1 MQKAFALFVLLF
13 LSSLAFATPMKVLV
27 IGGPG
32 GSYCTQKD
40 AMLAEMLARAYGW
53 ETRFATFFTV
63 MDDVPFWRL
72 GADREAVRQQQFRE
86 ILSLLREWRPDVTLA
101 RLPRKDFNAITPE
114 IQQALVERVK
124 AGMGLVAWATEHGS
138 VDYTGEP
145 LLEVL
150 AGTGF
155 GSDYTGGMLNADW
168 KWAPHRLTFGLP
180 MDQSV
185 SQMFFDIPGK
195 AAEFQATDLVLT
207 GKEGSGRI
215 RVRAAGKGRVV
226 MLGHNTTSALGP
238 AYFPQAAE
246 PFTMAIM
253 DDRPDW
259 GEIHL
264 RLIQRAVLW
273 ARGEQPAQRIAV
285 NIPPLTGACVPGAT
299 LQLPFQV
306 LNETGQPVRATA
318 VPTLNGAPLQTAPLT
333 APPGTSEQQL
343 TITIPSSAH
352 GWLPLE
358 VSLHGKAGVLGSPPA
373 TALRYLKMMLP
384 VPVTLTADRR
394 GAPRGE
400 AIVLTAAMQGSGAP
414 GAGPL
419 RLMWTINDYQR
430 RVIFAQEV
438 PLTLATAG
446 AKATLRWSMPF
457 LDPTHYRYVARAT
470 VMRGTTMLGDATLPL
485 FRAEPF
491 RLDEGLYHGVW
502 TNLETYPEALHPTI
516 LDLYEDAGYRGLHT
530 GVGQVARWN
539 QEDRNWRGYCELF
552 GGMNMAD
559 WALLSDEEALA
570 KGRQDVQT
578 MLRRMPL
585 ADSGAYPVI
594 SLGEEAPLLASGRGL
609 CDISDEK
616 SIPAEEYGKIRAGY
630 LAYLQHT
637 YGTLDKL
644 NAQWGAKYTAWD
656 GVEMPWKYFNFYY
669 PNTAM
674 PSKGVTNMSQ
684 AVDQWGYMREV
695 WQRALDAHTQALRE
709 INPTLRTME
718 STGNFYGAAHDVP
731 NAGDAGHNFQLDWAF
746 ADDISQTH
754 AQFGNYLVN
763 GVTMGAYWFDFPLT
777 FNPDLTHTR
786 ASAFRKAE
794 FARLLERAPV
804 ILHAQGLPST
814 PEVVLLR
821 PHGAYPGEFHTL
833 LGNVLPQYFIPNAPE
848 DTWRQLLHISG
859 AFPGSERTPATKL
872 LLLPMAIQLSP
883 EQGAELAAFVRNGGT
898 LITTAGLAGYDLHG
912 KPYADYPGAGMAEL
926 LGVKMTAEYFTNR
939 RQQWTLS
946 AWPGGKAL
954 ETGTLFSMGRDN
966 ITAQAPDVQVL
977 GKYDDG
983 VPALLYRKV
992 GQGQVLHLNS
1002 VYYIQ
1007 YMRDYTGMPYW
1018 PNMGKLAGALLAL
1031 AGVTPP
1037 VNVLDEKG
1045 QPLESLSWNLAGAGT
1060 MTPGAGDVR
1069 FLRMV
1074 GSLTPAPVRIVSTQ
1088 PVAFARDALTGR
1100 VAPVKHEGD
1109 HWVVSFTRGPE
1120 AAHYLA
1126 LFPYIPAKMTIAPAP
1141 AVAGSRLE
1149 VKVRILD
1156 AAGKPVSGRHAVTVR
1171 ATLGGQPVSQW
1182 KEIAGE
1188 GAIGLPLSIRDAG
1201 RVTITATDWTSGLQA
1216 QSSVTITPSPLAARL
1231 PAPLPP
1237 VKHGMPPRTLDPAE
1251 VTGTLTRLASVYAMG
1266 PQAFHAADEAK
1277 WRLGYYT
1284 FMLDESRH
1292 NLSQRLLAPATWDPA
1307 ALRAALKGGARWMLT
1322 GEDLGIDRL
1331 QGQVLTAQDHLG
1343 QFEAALAGATPSAVA
1358 GAPDQIVYRVPGG
1371 GRVLLDRRSFD
1382 YWSAEPTAVQAAD
1395 WDQTAVVTRTS
1406 ISSFSGSAQQ
1416 FTDAYRDWWQELQA
1430 KGLFGEKPDARALL
1444 PVPKGFSLRAWW
1456 QAGFR
1461 PEQRQQIL
1469 AAADGLPLP
1478 SARYQPPAQLAGYKV
1493 GAPLL
1498 IENFAKQNDRWA
1510 FERGKWQWASGKLAQ
1525 VTTLRDLEEGAGW
1538 GGLAISKE
1546 VANPQQTPL
1555 LITASGRITFGY
1567 NYGKFGII
1575 GGYLPGQPMS
1585 GLTCQVW
1592 GSSIMVGKPETQ
1604 GIATKPAAELL
1615 KSPTDSLQFLL
1626 LLDGNTLRA
1635 KVWNR
1640 GTQPEPAD
1648 WQFTGTIPTA
1658 QLGSALALETEIV
1671 GCWDDVRVWKLEK

>member
-1 MQKAFALFVLLF
+1 MHKALAICLLLF
-13 LSSLAFATPMKVLV
+13 LSSLAFAAPMKVLV

-40 AMLAEMLARAYGW
+40 AMLAELLARAYGW

-63 MDDVPFWRL
+63 MDDAPMWRL

-86 ILSLLREWRPDVTLA
+86 ILSQLREWQPDVTLA

-124 AGMGLVAWATEHGS
+124 AGMGLVAWSTEHGS

-145 LLEVL
+145 LLEIL
-150 AGTGF
+150 AGKGF
-155 GSDYTGGMLNADW
+155 GGDYTGGMLDAAW
-168 KWAPHRLTFGLP
+168 KWTPHRLTFGLP
-180 MDQSV
+180 LDQSV

-195 AAEFQATDLVLT
+195 AADFQATDLVLT
-207 GKEGSGRI
+207 GNADSGRI
-215 RVRAAGKGRVV
+215 RVREAGKGRVV

-238 AYFPQAAE
+238 AYFPQATE
-246 PFTMAIM
+246 PFTMEIM
-253 DDRPDW
+253 DDHPDW
-259 GEIHL
+259 GQLHL

-285 NIPPLTGACVPGAT
+285 NIPPLSGPCVPGAT
-299 LQLPFQV
+299 LTLPFQV
-306 LNETGQPVRATA
+306 LNETGQPVRAIIA
-318 VPTLNGAPLQTAPLT
+318 PALNDVPLKTAPLT
-333 APPGTSEQQL
+333 APIGLSEQR
-343 TITIPSSAH
+343 ISVTIPSNAS

-358 VSLHGKAGVLGSPPA
+358 ISLRGTAGVLGSPPA
-373 TALRYLKMMLP
+373 TALRYLKITLP
-384 VPVTLTADRR
+384 VAVTLTADRR

-400 AIVLTAAMQGSGAP
+400 VITLTAAVQRNGEP

-430 RVIFAQEV
+430 RVLTATEV
-438 PLTLATAG
+438 PLALSGAG
-446 AKATLRWSMPF
+446 TTVTLRWTMPF

-470 VMRGTTMLGDATLPL
+470 LMRGTTILGDATLPL
-485 FRAEPF
+485 FRAERF

-530 GVGQVARWN
+530 GSGQVAQWN
-539 QEDRNWRGYCELF
+539 QEDRNWRGYCELS
-552 GGMNMAD
+552 GGLSFAD

-570 KGRQDVQT
+570 KGRKDVEAI
-578 MLRRMPL
+578 LRRMPL

-594 SLGEEAPLLASGRGL
+594 SLGEEAPLLAHGAPL
-609 CDISDEK
+609 CDIDEK

-630 LAYLQHT
+630 LAYLQRT
-637 YGTLDKL
+637 YGTLEKL
-644 NAQWGAKYTAWD
+644 NAQWDTGYAAWD

-669 PNTAM
+669 PNKAM

-695 WQRALDAHTQALRE
+695 WQKALDAHTKALQE

-718 STGNFYGAAHDVP
+718 STGNFYDAAHDVP
-731 NAGDAGHNFQLDWAF
+731 NAGDTGHDFRLDWAF
-746 ADDISQTH
+746 SDDTSQTQ

-786 ASAFRKAE
+786 ASSFRKAE
-794 FARLLERAPV
+794 FSRLLERAPV
-804 ILHAQGLPST
+804 ILHTQGLPPS
-814 PEVVLLR
+814 PEVVLMR

-833 LGNVLPQYFIPNAPE
+833 LGNVLPQYFIPNVPE

-883 EQGAELAAFVRNGGT
+883 AQGAELAAFVRNGGT
-898 LITTAGLAGYDLHG
+898 LVTTAGLAGYDLHG
-912 KPYADYPGAGMAEL
+912 KPYTDYPGAGMAEL
-926 LGVKMTAEYFTNR
+926 LGVKMTADYFTNR
-939 RQQWTLS
+939 RQKWTLS
-946 AWPGGKAL
+946 AWPGGKVPA
-954 ETGTLFSMGRDN
+954 TGTLFSVGRDA
-966 ITAQAPDVQVL
+966 ITTQAPDVQVL
-977 GKYDDG
+977 AKYDDG

-992 GQGQVLHLNS
+992 GQGQVLHING
-1002 VYYIQ
+1002 VYYIP
-1007 YMRDYTGMPYW
+1007 YTRDYTNMPYW

-1037 VNVLDEKG
+1037 VNVLDEQG

-1069 FLRMV
+1069 LLRLL

-1100 VAPVKHEGD
+1100 VAPVRREGD
-1109 HWVVSFTRGPE
+1109 RWVVSFTRGPE

-1126 LFPYIPAKMTIAPAP
+1126 LFPYVPAKMTIVPAP
-1141 AVAGSRLE
+1141 AIAGSLLE

-1171 ATLGGQPVSQW
+1171 ATLGGLPVSQW

-1188 GAIGLPLSIRDAG
+1188 GVIGLPLSVRDAG
-1201 RVTITATDWTSGLQA
+1201 KVTITAMDWTSGLQA
-1216 QSSVTITPSPLAARL
+1216 QSTVTIPLSPLAARL

-1237 VKHGMPPRTLDPAE
+1237 VKHGMLPRQLSGAE
-1251 VTGTLTRLASVYAMG
+1251 VNQTLTRLATVYAMG

-1292 NLSQRLLAPATWDPA
+1292 NLSQRLLAPADWDPA
-1307 ALRAALKGGARWMLT
+1307 ALRGALKGGARWILT

-1331 QGQVLTAQDHLG
+1331 QGQLLTTQDHLG
-1343 QFEAALAGATPSAVA
+1343 QLEAALAGATPSAVA

-1382 YWSAEPTAVQAAD
+1382 YWSTEPTTVQAVD
-1395 WDQTAVVTRTS
+1395 WDQTAVSTRTS
-1406 ISSFSGSAQQ
+1406 ISSFSGSTQQ
-1416 FTDAYRDWWQELQA
+1416 FTDAYRDWWQELQG
-1430 KGLFGEKPDARALL
+1430 KGLFGETPDGHALL
-1444 PVPKGFSLRAWW
+1444 PVPKRFNLREWW
-1456 QAGFR
+1456 QAGFQSA
-1461 PEQRQQIL
+1461 QRQQIL
-1469 AAADGLPLP
+1469 AAAAGLRLP
-1478 SARYQPPAQLAGYKV
+1478 SARYQPPAQIAGYQV

-1498 IENFAKQNDRWA
+1498 AERFEKQDDRWS
-1510 FERGKWQWASGKLAQ
+1510 FERGKWQWEPGKLAQ
-1525 VTTLRDLEEGAGW
+1525 VTTSRDLEEGAGW
-1538 GGLAISKE
+1538 GGLAILNE
-1546 VANPQQTPL
+1546 VANPQKTPL
-1555 LITASGRITFGY
+1555 LIAADGRISFGY
-1567 NYGKFGII
+1567 GYGKFGII
-1575 GGYLPGQPMS
+1575 GGYLPGQPTS

-1604 GIATKPAAELL
+1604 GLTTKPAAELV
-1615 KSPTDSLQFLL
+1615 KSPTDSMQFLL

-1648 WQFTGTIPTA
+1648 WQFTGTIPDA

-1671 GCWDDVRVWKLEK
+1671 GFWDDVRVWALEK